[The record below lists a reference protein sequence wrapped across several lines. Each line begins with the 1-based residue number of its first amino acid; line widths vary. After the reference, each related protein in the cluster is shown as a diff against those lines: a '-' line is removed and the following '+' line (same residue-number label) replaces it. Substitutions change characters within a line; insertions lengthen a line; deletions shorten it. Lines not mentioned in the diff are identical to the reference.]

1 MEAGVMP
8 ASFLL
13 IREVDYVG
21 YNFASPQER

>member
-13 IREVDYVG
+13 ILDLYCVG